1 MTYNYIDDQ
10 TEYRDLSDQIAILRE
25 EINEIPLRVAV
36 PEITYGVPG
45 SGSGGSGG
53 GGGTLQNY
61 ATQAWVEAQNY
72 VTDAWLAT
80 EKYVTDAW
88 LATEKYVTEA
98 WLATEKY
105 VTEAWIATEKYV
117 TEAWLATEKYITEAW
132 IATEKYVT
140 EAWLATEKYIT
151 EAWIAT
157 EKYVTEAWLATEK
170 YVTEAWIAT
179 EKYVTE
185 AWLAT
190 EKYITEAWIA
200 TEKYV
205 TEAWLATEK
214 YITEA
219 WIATEKYVTEAW
231 LATEKYITEAW
242 VATQKYVTEAWLA
255 TEKYITEAWIATEKY
270 ITEAWVAT
278 QEFATKAW
286 IGIQGFAK
294 NAYNTAAAV
303 VGGFASLFGITVPA
317 SDTDVEA
324 ADKVFVR
331 KTPKTGGGDVDIG
344 TFDLIRVDRV
354 FFESNDGVDLTHS
367 TPHITGK
374 DNAFSIYVP
383 NTKYIDVYCGS
394 AKAASVYKTV
404 TKIFGALSVTGSEP
418 TVVAN
423 GHMWLDGKEMYV
435 RSGDADY
442 NLTNIGSGG
451 GGSGGWVATATSN
464 LDMNQND
471 VKDVNRLYFRKTNA
485 LLGTV
490 FNQYF
495 EGETAGL
502 KYRAGKHTFLAQGV
516 NVFTIFRNYIKCY
529 RLLNIAGFER
539 TGGAQNGDIWSTR
552 GDTYVRS
559 GGVTRNL
566 SNIGSSSEWVSTAES
581 DFDMN
586 NNDIEDVDKLYF
598 RKTSGSRD
606 PYLTAV
612 GDTIFAYIDGVKT
625 AITGGGSGSS
635 SWVATA
641 TSHLNMNTKDIDD
654 VRRVY
659 FTVHSGVTSPYLVS
673 DGANLVAV
681 INGVKKSI
689 TSGAG
694 SSSWVNSATSD
705 LDMNGND
712 IDDVD
717 KLYFRKTSGSHDP
730 YLTAEGDEIFAYIN
744 SVRIDIAGG
753 GGSGSSS
760 WVATAT
766 SDLDMDNNDIEN
778 VDKLSFKPTSGST
791 DPYITAA
798 SNHLILYSK
807 STIGMRIDS
816 SATNDVNIT
825 DSYVQINKTL
835 RVNGTTSSIRNGSM
849 WISGNDVMIRSG
861 GKNVNIT
868 NL

>member
-45 SGSGGSGG
+45 SGSGGGG
-53 GGGTLQNY
+53 GSGDGTLQNY

-80 EKYVTDAW
+80 EKYVTEAWITLQDFATKAWVDAQNYVTDAW

-105 VTEAWIATEKYV
+105 ITEAWIATEKYV

-170 YVTEAWIAT
+170 YVTEAWITLQDFAT
-179 EKYVTE
+179 KAWVDAQNYVTD

-190 EKYITEAWIA
+190 EKYI
-200 TEKYV
+200 
-205 TEAWLATEK
+205 
-214 YITEA
+214 
-219 WIATEKYVTEAW
+219 TEAW

-383 NTKYIDVYCGS
+383 STKYIDVYCGS

-404 TKIFGALSVTGSEP
+404 TKIFGALSVTGAEP

-471 VKDVNRLYFRKTNA
+471 VKDV
-485 LLGTV
+485 
-490 FNQYF
+490 
-495 EGETAGL
+495 
-502 KYRAGKHTFLAQGV
+502 
-516 NVFTIFRNYIKCY
+516 
-529 RLLNIAGFER
+529 
-539 TGGAQNGDIWSTR
+539 
-552 GDTYVRS
+552 
-559 GGVTRNL
+559 
-566 SNIGSSSEWVSTAES
+566 
-581 DFDMN
+581 
-586 NNDIEDVDKLYF
+586 DKLYF
-598 RKTSGSRD
+598 QKTAVHLENKYISICRGLATGLNYKARQHDFYSKNEHVVTIYDSGIVCRKLFRILGPAPRVFINGYIWLNGADVYVQSGGVNRNMSDIGSGSSTWVATATSALDMDHKDIDNVKRV
-606 PYLTAV
+606 YFKTNVGLTAPFLRADGV
-612 GDTIFAYIDGVKT
+612 NIVAYIDGVKT

-635 SWVATA
+635 T
-641 TSHLNMNTKDIDD
+641 
-654 VRRVY
+654 
-659 FTVHSGVTSPYLVS
+659 
-673 DGANLVAV
+673 
-681 INGVKKSI
+681 
-689 TSGAG
+689 
-694 SSSWVNSATSD
+694 WVNSATSD
-705 LDMNGND
+705 LDMNNND

-717 KLYFRKTSGSHDP
+717 KLYFRKTSGSSDP
-730 YLTAEGDEIFAYIN
+730 YLTAVGNEIFAYIGG
-744 SVRIDIAGG
+744 VKTAITGG

-766 SDLDMDNNDIEN
+766 SNLDMKQYDVKD
-778 VDKLSFKPTSGST
+778 VDKLYFQKSGAHFGGSAYDQYLEGDSLGLDYNARIHEFYAGGSRAFT
-791 DPYITAA
+791 IYDDNIHCRKSLYIDGSERSSGA
-798 SNHLILYSK
+798 SNGDI
-807 STIGMRIDS
+807 
-816 SATNDVNIT
+816 
-825 DSYVQINKTL
+825 
-835 RVNGTTSSIRNGSM
+835 
-849 WISGNDVMIRSG
+849 WISGRDVMIRSG
-861 GKNVNIT
+861 NKDVNIT

>member
-45 SGSGGSGG
+45 SGSGGGG
-53 GGGTLQNY
+53 GSGDGTLQNY

-151 EAWIAT
+151 EAWVAT
-157 EKYVTEAWLATEK
+157 Q
-170 YVTEAWIAT
+170 
-179 EKYVTE
+179 KYVTE

-214 YITEA
+214 YVTEA
-219 WIATEKYVTEAW
+219 WITLQDFATKAWVDAQNYVTDAWLATEKYITEAW

-270 ITEAWVAT
+270 VTEAWVAT

-404 TKIFGALSVTGSEP
+404 TKVFGAFSVTGGKP

-423 GHMWLDGKEMYV
+423 GHMWLNKRDLYI

-442 NLTNIGSGG
+442 NLTNTGS
-451 GGSGGWVATATSN
+451 GWVATATSD
-464 LDMNQND
+464 LDMNDND
-471 VKDVNRLYFRKTNA
+471 VKDVDKLYFEKT
-485 LLGTV
+485 LPTQGTAYDQYLEGGSTSLNYRSSLHDFYAKGDKSLRIGKTAIQCHVPVNLRGSEPVV
-490 FNQYF
+490 FFN
-495 EGETAGL
+495 GEMWITN
-502 KYRAGKHTFLAQGV
+502 K
-516 NVFTIFRNYIKCY
+516 NV
-529 RLLNIAGFER
+529 
-539 TGGAQNGDIWSTR
+539 
-552 GDTYVRS
+552 YVRS
-559 GGVTRNL
+559 GGVSRNL
-566 SNIGSSSEWVSTAES
+566 SNIGSLSSWVATAAS
-581 DFDMN
+581 DFDMD
-586 NNDIEDVDKLYF
+586 NNDINNVDKLYFKRTTGLSDPYLTADGSEIFAYINNVKTSLTGSGGGGGSSTWVATATSDLDMNNSDINNVAKLYF
-598 RKTSGSRD
+598 RKTSGSSD
-606 PYLTAV
+606 PYMTAV
-612 GDTIFAYIDGVKT
+612 GEEIFAYIDGVKT
-625 AITGGGSGSS
+625 AITGGSGSS
-635 SWVATA
+635 SWVDLA
-641 TSHLNMNTKDIDD
+641 TSN
-654 VRRVY
+654 
-659 FTVHSGVTSPYLVS
+659 
-673 DGANLVAV
+673 
-681 INGVKKSI
+681 
-689 TSGAG
+689 
-694 SSSWVNSATSD
+694 
-705 LDMNGND
+705 LDMDNHN
-712 IDDVD
+712 IEDVD
-717 KLYFRKTSGSHDP
+717 KLYFKKTSGLRDP
-730 YLTAEGDEIFAYIN
+730 YLTAVGNEIFAYIDN
-744 SVRIDIAGG
+744 VKTVIT

-791 DPYITAA
+791 DPYITAT

-816 SATNDVNIT
+816 SVINDVNIT

-849 WISGNDVMIRSG
+849 WISGSDVMIRSG

>member
-45 SGSGGSGG
+45 SGSGGGG
-53 GGGTLQNY
+53 GSGDGTLQNY

-151 EAWIAT
+151 EAWVAT
-157 EKYVTEAWLATEK
+157 Q
-170 YVTEAWIAT
+170 
-179 EKYVTE
+179 KYVTE

-214 YITEA
+214 YVTEA
-219 WIATEKYVTEAW
+219 WITLQDFATKAWVDAQNYVTDAWLATEKYITEAW

-404 TKIFGALSVTGSEP
+404 TKVFGAFSVTGGKP

-423 GHMWLDGKEMYV
+423 GHMWLNKTDMYV
-435 RSGDADY
+435 QSGGASHKLSD
-442 NLTNIGSGG
+442 IGSGS
-451 GGSGGWVATATSN
+451 GSSTWVATATSDLDMDN
-464 LDMNQND
+464 NDIDDVDKLYFKKTSGSRDPYLTAVGDAIFAYINGVKTAITGGGSSTWVDSATSDLDMN
-471 VKDVNRLYFRKTNA
+471 NRDIEGVDKLYFNRTSGSRDPYLTAVGDAIFAYIDGVKT
-485 LLGTV
+485 G
-490 FNQYF
+490 
-495 EGETAGL
+495 
-502 KYRAGKHTFLAQGV
+502 
-516 NVFTIFRNYIKCY
+516 I
-529 RLLNIAGFER
+529 
-539 TGGAQNGDIWSTR
+539 TGG
-552 GDTYVRS
+552 
-559 GGVTRNL
+559 GGG
-566 SNIGSSSEWVSTAES
+566 GSSTWVSSATS
-581 DFDMN
+581 DLDMN
-586 NNDIEDVDKLYF
+586 NNDIDDVDKLYF

-612 GDTIFAYIDGVKT
+612 GEDIFAYIDGVKT
-625 AITGGGSGSS
+625 AITGSGS
-635 SWVATA
+635 
-641 TSHLNMNTKDIDD
+641 
-654 VRRVY
+654 
-659 FTVHSGVTSPYLVS
+659 
-673 DGANLVAV
+673 
-681 INGVKKSI
+681 
-689 TSGAG
+689 
-694 SSSWVNSATSD
+694 
-705 LDMNGND
+705 
-712 IDDVD
+712 
-717 KLYFRKTSGSHDP
+717 
-730 YLTAEGDEIFAYIN
+730 
-744 SVRIDIAGG
+744 
-753 GGSGSSS
+753 GSGSSS

-766 SDLDMDNNDIEN
+766 SDLDMDDHNIDDVDRLYFQKSGVVGGTAQTQYLEGHDASLEYTAYTHEFYARGDRAFTIYNDRLYCRKQLYINASKRSGIANNGDIW
-778 VDKLSFKPTSGST
+778 K
-791 DPYITAA
+791 
-798 SNHLILYSK
+798 
-807 STIGMRIDS
+807 
-816 SATNDVNIT
+816 
-825 DSYVQINKTL
+825 
-835 RVNGTTSSIRNGSM
+835 
-849 WISGNDVMIRSG
+849 SGNDVMIRSG
-861 GKNVNIT
+861 NKDVNIT